1 MLYIYTYIWIYL
13 LSACHLV
20 LGRLLLWP
28 LWVSQTR
35 KHKCFRRTP
44 ASRTRKHTHTHTR
57 ISAQGNVGRSKPAKI
72 QNRVKTGVF
81 VWKRILAAANKSQKA
96 GAFNRTCQKAI
107 QTRVFR
113 FSVHLGGP
121 SQPKAHQSSQRD
133 ATGPPMGGQGHCKG
147 SQRDPKDA
155 KRETEAPQRTPG
167 KSEVGPKEACRWPWM
182 LKVAR
187 NVRKLE
193 KTRQTHKIAWESTST
208 LEKTRENSR
217 KLDTT
222 INNSRKLE
230 ITRENSRKLKRTRE
244 SSRKLKKTREH
255 YSRKCLG
262 LKVTLRHSTL
272 LPFTPRMYIL
282 GSTQVYIYIHTYI
295 SIYVFLCPYMSIYAI
310 CVCMCLNMYKSIC
323 IYICLH
329 MPIYGYVIYSD
340 I

>member
-1 MLYIYTYIWIYL
+1 MLYIYTPIYEYIYSMLAIWSWGVYCFDR
-13 LSACHLV
+13 SGSHKHANTNV
-20 LGRLLLWP
+20 FGERRL
-28 LWVSQTR
+28 QE
-35 KHKCFRRTP
+35 H
-44 ASRTRKHTHTHTR
+44 ANTHTHTR

-282 GSTQVYIYIHTYI
+282 GSTQVYIYIYIYIYTYI
-295 SIYVFLCPYMSIYAI
+295 Y
-310 CVCMCLNMYKSIC
+310 
-323 IYICLH
+323 IYICFS
-329 MPIYGYVIYSD
+329 MPIYVYLRYMCLYVSKYV
-340 I
+340 